1 MSVLSNVFNTYKYAE
16 DSLAVTASTANTN
29 LDLSLSST
37 FVVTLGSNTTFSLT
51 NFTAITNKLS
61 NFNVILVNDATAGR
75 TITWPAS
82 VKWAGGLVP
91 PKTTTANAVDIWS
104 FFTYN
109 GGTTWVGSLAMKDV
123 K

>member
-1 MSVLSNVFNTYKYAE
+1 MSVLSNVFNNYKYAE
-16 DSLAVTASTANTN
+16 DTLAVTANSATTN
-29 LDLSLSST
+29 LDLSLSTS
-37 FVVTLGSNTTFSLT
+37 FVVTLAANTTFALV
-51 NFTAITNKLS
+51 NYTAVTNKIGS
-61 NFNVILVNDATAGR
+61 FSIILVNDATASR
-75 TITWPAS
+75 TIAWPAS